1 MRAARVNCGL
11 LDVFRILSKDRSL
24 GSEFYRTGEAN
35 ADGYGSIRRRFEGRV
50 VRSSER
56 GVQMLSAL

>member
-1 MRAARVNCGL
+1 VRN
-11 LDVFRILSKDRSL
+11 
-24 GSEFYRTGEAN
+24 FYRTGEAN

-50 VRSSER
+50 VHSSER